1 MPTVPEPLDHTAGLP
16 PLPGQPFQGSLPTI
30 RFATGS
36 VFVILGLSAVT
47 GLSTGQDWLARGAAD
62 WIPMDMVSALVFLL
76 FGGIMMIS
84 RSNLAR
90 EASWVLMLAIGAL
103 SLGQHYLAGW
113 TGADNTALSQTGAWL
128 RPVPAVLFFITGLRI
143 YFATRKPA
151 LAPVLD
157 GVILG
162 LSVPALVGYMAGF
175 SPLYQSSIFHGISV
189 IEALGFS
196 VLGALFLLADIEYA
210 RLDMRAW
217 KLPAALGVSAL
228 AATTSIRVTEAVLDG
243 FGRSGLQGLLSG
255 QVSPEIVALAATNVL
270 MAFSIGT
277 AAMLLLISRDST
289 HIARRETE
297 RRRLI
302 QADFARTTD
311 QLAAAHDR
319 LAAMEARIDGDL
331 GDPAA
336 RLGRSADQLVL
347 ELESGRTGPATAT
360 AREIGRDAR
369 RLAFHAARIASDQ
382 TGPPTDFAPETLAF
396 EAIVAAIIAQNRTAI
411 RARGNRVL
419 TEHADGTV
427 RADPTRL
434 QQALHLMLAHALD
447 ATRDSTPLISI
458 RLDRTDTTSVVRM
471 AFSAGNENEAL
482 DVPAFEL
489 VRRIADWHGG
499 SFANTKVGRSRIM
512 ELKLPNRA

>member
-62 WIPMDMVSALVFLL
+62 WIPMDMISALVFLL

-103 SLGQHYLAGW
+103 SWGSTILQACRSRQYRPEPDRRLASPGPGRPLLHNRAQDLLRHPKTGSRTRAGRGDSRPLGP
-113 TGADNTALSQTGAWL
+113 GARRLHG
-128 RPVPAVLFFITGLRI
+128 RLF
-143 YFATRKPA
+143 
-151 LAPVLD
+151 
-157 GVILG
+157 
-162 LSVPALVGYMAGF
+162 
-175 SPLYQSSIFHGISV
+175 PLYQSSIFHGISA

-311 QLAAAHDR
+311 QLAAAHDS
-319 LAAMEARIDGDL
+319 LAAIEARIDGDL

-336 RLGRSADQLVL
+336 RLGRPADQLVL
-347 ELESGRTGPATAT
+347 ELEGGRTGPATAT

-369 RLAFHAARIASDQ
+369 RIAFHAARLASVLGPDLRRISPPKHWPSRPSSLPSSPRTGQRYAPGEIASL
-382 TGPPTDFAPETLAF
+382 PNMPTAPSA
-396 EAIVAAIIAQNRTAI
+396 
-411 RARGNRVL
+411 
-419 TEHADGTV
+419 
-427 RADPTRL
+427 PTR
-434 QQALHLMLAHALD
+434 
-447 ATRDSTPLISI
+447 
-458 RLDRTDTTSVVRM
+458 
-471 AFSAGNENEAL
+471 
-482 DVPAFEL
+482 PAC
-489 VRRIADWHGG
+489 
-499 SFANTKVGRSRIM
+499 
-512 ELKLPNRA
+512 NRPCT